1 MYVITHKP
9 SQSDKDVTMPFALP
23 HLVAGFIAVMVGYTS
38 SVILIIQAATAAG
51 ADATQLASW
60 LWTLGI
66 GMGISCIGLSFY
78 YRIPILTAWS
88 TPGAALLIT
97 SLGNFT
103 LAEAIGAFVI
113 SSLLITLCGIS
124 GWFDRL
130 MRHIPAP
137 LAAAMLAGV
146 LLRFGLDLFR
156 VAPQDPL
163 LLGILLLAFLL
174 GRHLWP
180 RYTMVLVLAMG
191 ITLCAL
197 RGDLQLDTLH
207 WQLASPVWT
216 WPSFS
221 FDALFGIALPLFI
234 VTMTSQNMPGIT
246 ILRAHGYQPATSSLI
261 TWTGLTGLLLAPFGG
276 YAFNLAAI
284 TAAICMGKDVDSDAH
299 RRWPAAVWAGGF
311 YLLTGCFGAS
321 VATLFTAFPATLVTC
336 VAGLALLGTIGS
348 SLHTALQQDEA
359 REAALLTFI
368 ITASGISL
376 LGVGAACWGL
386 LVGVILHQVNQRRN

>member
-1 MYVITHKP
+1 
-9 SQSDKDVTMPFALP
+9 MPFALP

-51 ADATQLASW
+51 ADTAQVASW

-66 GMGISCIGLSFY
+66 GMGVSCIGLSLY

-97 SLGNFT
+97 TLGNFT

-113 SSLLITLCGIS
+113 SSLLITLCGIN

-130 MRHIPAP
+130 MKHIPAP

-146 LLRFGLDLFR
+146 LLRFGLDLFK

-163 LLGILLLAFLL
+163 LLSTLLLTFLL

-180 RYTMVLVLAMG
+180 RYTMVLVLGVGML
-191 ITLCAL
+191 TCSV
-197 RGDLQLDTLH
+197 RGGLQLGALH

-216 WPSFS
+216 WPVFS
-221 FDALFGIALPLFI
+221 LDALFGIALPLFI
-234 VTMTSQNMPGIT
+234 VTMTSQNIAGIA
-246 ILRAHGYQPATSSLI
+246 ILRAHGYQPSTSSLI
-261 TWTGLTGLLLAPFGG
+261 SWTGLTGLLLAPFGG

-284 TAAICMGKDVDSDAH
+284 TAAICMGKEVDSDTK
-299 RRWPAAVWAGGF
+299 RRWPAAVWAGCF
-311 YLLTGCFGAS
+311 YLVTGCFGAT
-321 VATLFTAFPATLVTC
+321 VAALFSAFPAALVTC

-348 SLHTALQQDEA
+348 SLQSALQEDEA

-376 LGVGAACWGL
+376 LGIAAACWGL
-386 LVGVILHQVNQRRN
+386 LIGLAIYQFQSYRQRNQLNLKP

>member
-1 MYVITHKP
+1 
-9 SQSDKDVTMPFALP
+9 MPFAIP

-51 ADATQLASW
+51 ADTAQVASW

-66 GMGISCIGLSFY
+66 GMGVSCIGLSLY

-97 SLGNFT
+97 TLGNFT

-130 MRHIPAP
+130 MKHIPAP
-137 LAAAMLAGV
+137 LAASMLAGV
-146 LLRFGLDLFR
+146 LLKFGLDLFK

-163 LLGILLLAFLL
+163 LLGTLLLTFLL

-180 RYTMVLVLAMG
+180 RYTMVLVLGVGML
-191 ITLCAL
+191 ICSV
-197 RGDLQLDTLH
+197 RGDLQMGTLH

-216 WPSFS
+216 WPAFS
-221 FDALFGIALPLFI
+221 LDALFGIALPLFI
-234 VTMTSQNMPGIT
+234 VTMTSQNMPGIA

-261 TWTGLTGLLLAPFGG
+261 SWTGLTGLLLAPFGG

-284 TAAICMGKDVDSDAH
+284 TAAICMGKEVDPDTK
-299 RRWPAAVWAGGF
+299 RRWPAAVWAGCF
-311 YLLTGCFGAS
+311 YLVTGCFGAT
-321 VATLFTAFPATLVTC
+321 VAALFSAFPAALVTC

-348 SLHTALQQDEA
+348 SLHSALQQDEA

-376 LGVGAACWGL
+376 LGIAAACWGL
-386 LVGVILHQVNQRRN
+386 LIGLVIYQFQLYRQRNQLNLKP

>member
-1 MYVITHKP
+1 
-9 SQSDKDVTMPFALP
+9 MPFALP

-51 ADATQLASW
+51 ADTAQVASW

-66 GMGISCIGLSFY
+66 GMGVSCIGLSLY

-97 SLGNFT
+97 TLGSFT

-130 MRHIPAP
+130 MKHIPAP

-146 LLRFGLDLFR
+146 LLRFGLDLFK

-163 LLGILLLAFLL
+163 LLGTLLLTFLL

-180 RYTMVLVLAMG
+180 RYTMVLVLGVGML
-191 ITLCAL
+191 ICSV
-197 RGDLQLDTLH
+197 RGDLQLGTLH

-216 WPSFS
+216 WPAFS
-221 FDALFGIALPLFI
+221 LDALFGIALPLFI
-234 VTMTSQNMPGIT
+234 VTMTSQNMPGIA
-246 ILRAHGYQPATSSLI
+246 ILRAHGYQPSTSSLI
-261 TWTGLTGLLLAPFGG
+261 SWTGLTGLLLAPFGG

-284 TAAICMGKDVDSDAH
+284 TAAICMGKEVDPDTK
-299 RRWPAAVWAGGF
+299 RRWPAAVWAGCF
-311 YLLTGCFGAS
+311 YLVTGCFGAT
-321 VATLFTAFPATLVTC
+321 VTALFSAFPAALVTC

-348 SLHTALQQDEA
+348 SLHSALQQDQA

-376 LGVGAACWGL
+376 LGIAAACWGL
-386 LVGVILHQVNQRRN
+386 LIGLAIYQFQSYQQRNQLNLKP

>member
-1 MYVITHKP
+1 
-9 SQSDKDVTMPFALP
+9 MPFAIP

-51 ADATQLASW
+51 ADTAQVASW

-66 GMGISCIGLSFY
+66 GMGVSCIGLSLY

-97 SLGNFT
+97 TLGNFT

-130 MRHIPAP
+130 MKHIPAP

-146 LLRFGLDLFR
+146 LLRFGLDLFK

-180 RYTMVLVLAMG
+180 RYTMVLVLGVGML
-191 ITLCAL
+191 ICSV
-197 RGDLQLDTLH
+197 RGDLQMGTLH

-216 WPSFS
+216 WPAFS
-221 FDALFGIALPLFI
+221 LDALFGIALPLFI
-234 VTMTSQNMPGIT
+234 VTMTSQNMPGIA
-246 ILRAHGYQPATSSLI
+246 ILRAHGYQPSTSSLI
-261 TWTGLTGLLLAPFGG
+261 SWTGLTGLLLAPFGG

-284 TAAICMGKDVDSDAH
+284 TAAICMGKEVDPDTK
-299 RRWPAAVWAGGF
+299 RRWPAAVWAGCF
-311 YLLTGCFGAS
+311 YLLTGCFGAT
-321 VATLFTAFPATLVTC
+321 VAALFSAFPAALVTC

-348 SLHTALQQDEA
+348 SLHSALHQDEA

-376 LGVGAACWGL
+376 LGIAAACWGL
-386 LVGVILHQVNQRRN
+386 LIGLAIYQFQPHRQRNQLNLKP

>member
-1 MYVITHKP
+1 
-9 SQSDKDVTMPFALP
+9 MPFALP

-51 ADATQLASW
+51 ADAAQLTSW

-66 GMGISCIGLSFY
+66 GMGISCISLSLY
-78 YRIPILTAWS
+78 YRIPVLTAWS

-103 LAEAIGAFVI
+103 LAEAIGAFII
-113 SSLLITLCGIS
+113 SSMLITLCGIS

-130 MRHIPAP
+130 MRHIPAQ

-146 LLRFGLDLFR
+146 LLKFGLDLFK
-156 VAPQDPL
+156 VAPAAPL
-163 LLGILLLAFLL
+163 LLGSLLLAFLL

-180 RYTMVLVLAMG
+180 RYTMVLVLAVG
-191 ITLCAL
+191 ILICLL
-197 RGDLQLDTLH
+197 RGELQLDTIH
-207 WQLASPVWT
+207 WQLAGPIMT
-216 WPSFS
+216 WPEFS
-221 FDALFGIALPLFI
+221 LGALFGIALPLFI

-246 ILRAHGYQPATSSLI
+246 ILRAYGYQPATSSLI

-284 TAAICMGKDVDSDAH
+284 TAAICMGKEVDPDAN
-299 RRWPAAVWAGGF
+299 RRWPAAVWAGCF
-311 YLLTGCFGAS
+311 YLLTGCFGAT
-321 VATLFTAFPATLVTC
+321 VAALFTAFPAILVTC

-348 SLHTALQQDEA
+348 SLHTALQHDDA

-368 ITASGISL
+368 ITASGINL
-376 LGVGAACWGL
+376 LGIAAACWGL
-386 LVGVILHQVNQRRN
+386 LIGMGLYGIQIYRQRNQLDHKP

>member
-1 MYVITHKP
+1 
-9 SQSDKDVTMPFALP
+9 MPFALP

-51 ADATQLASW
+51 ADAAQLASW

-66 GMGISCIGLSFY
+66 GMGISCIGLSLY
-78 YRIPILTAWS
+78 YRIPVLTAWS

-97 SLGNFT
+97 SLGHFT
-103 LAEAIGAFVI
+103 LAEAIGAFII

-130 MRHIPAP
+130 MRHIPAQ
-137 LAAAMLAGV
+137 LAAAMLAGI
-146 LLRFGLDLFR
+146 LLKFGLDLFK
-156 VAPQDPL
+156 VASADPM
-163 LLGILLLAFLL
+163 LLGSLLLAFLL

-180 RYTMVLVLAMG
+180 RYTMVLVLAVG
-191 ITLCAL
+191 ILICLL
-197 RGDLQLDTLH
+197 RGELQLDTIH
-207 WQLASPVWT
+207 WQLAGPIMT
-216 WPSFS
+216 WPEFS
-221 FDALFGIALPLFI
+221 LGALFGIALPLFI

-284 TAAICMGKDVDSDAH
+284 TAAICMGKEVDPDAN

-311 YLLTGCFGAS
+311 YLLTGCFGAT
-321 VATLFTAFPATLVTC
+321 VAALFTAFPATLVTS

-348 SLHTALQQDEA
+348 SLHTALQHDDA

-376 LGVGAACWGL
+376 LGIGAACWGL
-386 LVGVILHQVNQRRN
+386 LVGIILYQVNQRRN

>member
-1 MYVITHKP
+1 
-9 SQSDKDVTMPFALP
+9 MPFAIP
-23 HLVAGFIAVMVGYTS
+23 HLAAGFIAVMVGYTS

-51 ADATQLASW
+51 ADTAQVASW

-66 GMGISCIGLSFY
+66 GMGVSCIGLSLY
-78 YRIPILTAWS
+78 YRMPVLTAWS

-97 SLGNFT
+97 TLGNFT

-113 SSLLITLCGIS
+113 SSLLITLCGVS

-146 LLRFGLDLFR
+146 LLRFGLDLFK

-163 LLGILLLAFLL
+163 LLGTLLLAFLL

-180 RYTMVLVLAMG
+180 RYTMVLVLGVGML
-191 ITLCAL
+191 ICSV
-197 RGDLQLDTLH
+197 RGDLQMGTLH

-216 WPSFS
+216 WPAFS
-221 FDALFGIALPLFI
+221 LDALFGIALPLFI
-234 VTMTSQNMPGIT
+234 VTMTSQNMPGIA

-261 TWTGLTGLLLAPFGG
+261 SWTGLTGLLLAPFGG

-284 TAAICMGKDVDSDAH
+284 TAAICMGKEVDPDTK
-299 RRWPAAVWAGGF
+299 RRWPAAVWAGCF
-311 YLLTGCFGAS
+311 YLVTGCFGAT
-321 VATLFTAFPATLVTC
+321 VAALFSAFPAALVTC
-336 VAGLALLGTIGS
+336 VAGLALLGTIGN
-348 SLHTALQQDEA
+348 SLHSALQEDEA

-376 LGVGAACWGL
+376 LGIAAACWGL
-386 LVGVILHQVNQRRN
+386 LIGLAIYQFQSYRQRNQLNLKP

>member
-1 MYVITHKP
+1 
-9 SQSDKDVTMPFALP
+9 MPFVLP

-51 ADATQLASW
+51 ADAAQLASW

-66 GMGISCIGLSFY
+66 GMGISCIGLSLY
-78 YRIPILTAWS
+78 YRIPVLTAWS

-97 SLGNFT
+97 NLGNFT

-130 MRHIPAP
+130 MRHIPAQ

-146 LLRFGLDLFR
+146 LLKFGLDLFK
-156 VAPQDPL
+156 VAPVDPM
-163 LLGILLLAFLL
+163 LLGSLLLAFLL

-180 RYTMVLVLAMG
+180 RYTMVLVLATG
-191 ITLCAL
+191 ILICLL
-197 RGDLQLDTLH
+197 RGQLQLDTIH
-207 WQLASPVWT
+207 WQLAGPVMT
-216 WPSFS
+216 WPEFS
-221 FDALFGIALPLFI
+221 LGALFGIALPLFI

-284 TAAICMGKDVDSDAH
+284 TAAICMGKEVDPDAN

-311 YLLTGCFGAS
+311 YLLTGCFGAT
-321 VATLFTAFPATLVTC
+321 VAALFTAFPATLVTC

-348 SLHTALQQDEA
+348 SLHTALQHDDA

-376 LGVGAACWGL
+376 LGIGAACWGL
-386 LVGVILHQVNQRRN
+386 LVGIILYQVNQRRN

>member
-1 MYVITHKP
+1 
-9 SQSDKDVTMPFALP
+9 MPFAIP

-51 ADATQLASW
+51 ADTAQVASW

-66 GMGISCIGLSFY
+66 GMGVSCIGLSLY

-97 SLGNFT
+97 TLDNFT

-130 MRHIPAP
+130 MKHIPAP

-146 LLRFGLDLFR
+146 LLRFGLDLFK

-163 LLGILLLAFLL
+163 LLGTLLMTFLL
-174 GRHLWP
+174 GHHLWP
-180 RYTMVLVLAMG
+180 RYTMVLVLGVGML
-191 ITLCAL
+191 TCSV
-197 RGDLQLDTLH
+197 RGDLQLGTLH

-216 WPSFS
+216 WPAFS
-221 FDALFGIALPLFI
+221 LDALFGIALPLFI
-234 VTMTSQNMPGIT
+234 VTMTSQNMPGIA
-246 ILRAHGYQPATSSLI
+246 ILRAHGYQPSTSSLI
-261 TWTGLTGLLLAPFGG
+261 SWTGLTGLLLAPFGG

-284 TAAICMGKDVDSDAH
+284 TAAICMGKEVDSDTK
-299 RRWPAAVWAGGF
+299 RRWPAAVWAGCF
-311 YLLTGCFGAS
+311 YLVTGCFGAT
-321 VATLFTAFPATLVTC
+321 VAALFSAFPATLVTC

-348 SLHTALQQDEA
+348 SLHSALQEDEA

-376 LGVGAACWGL
+376 LGIAAACWGL
-386 LVGVILHQVNQRRN
+386 LIGLAIYQFQSYRQRNQLNLKP

>member
-1 MYVITHKP
+1 
-9 SQSDKDVTMPFALP
+9 MPFALP

-51 ADATQLASW
+51 ADTAQVASW

-66 GMGISCIGLSFY
+66 GMGVSCIGLSLC

-97 SLGNFT
+97 TLGNFT

-130 MRHIPAP
+130 MKHIPAP

-146 LLRFGLDLFR
+146 LLRFGLELFK

-163 LLGILLLAFLL
+163 LLGTLLLAFLL

-180 RYTMVLVLAMG
+180 RYTMVLVLGVGMLICG
-191 ITLCAL
+191 V
-197 RGDLQLDTLH
+197 RGDLQMGTLH
-207 WQLASPVWT
+207 WQLASPLWT
-216 WPSFS
+216 WPAFS
-221 FDALFGIALPLFI
+221 LDALFGIALPLFI
-234 VTMTSQNMPGIT
+234 VTMTSQNMPGIA
-246 ILRAHGYQPATSSLI
+246 ILRAHGYQPSTSSLI
-261 TWTGLTGLLLAPFGG
+261 SWTGLTGLLLAPFGG

-284 TAAICMGKDVDSDAH
+284 TAAICMGKEVDPDTK
-299 RRWPAAVWAGGF
+299 RRWPAAVWAGCF
-311 YLLTGCFGAS
+311 YLVTGCFGAT
-321 VATLFTAFPATLVTC
+321 VAALFSAFPATLVTC
-336 VAGLALLGTIGS
+336 VAGLALLGTIGN
-348 SLHTALQQDEA
+348 SLHSALQEDET
-359 REAALLTFI
+359 REAAQLTFI

-376 LGVGAACWGL
+376 LGIAPACWGL
-386 LVGVILHQVNQRRN
+386 LIGLAIYQFQPYRQRNQLNLKP

>member
-1 MYVITHKP
+1 
-9 SQSDKDVTMPFALP
+9 MPFALP

-51 ADATQLASW
+51 TDTAQVASW

-66 GMGISCIGLSFY
+66 GMGVSCIGLSLY

-97 SLGNFT
+97 TLGNFT

-130 MRHIPAP
+130 MKHIPAP

-146 LLRFGLDLFR
+146 LLKFGLDLFK

-163 LLGILLLAFLL
+163 LLGTLLLAFLL

-180 RYTMVLVLAMG
+180 RYTMVLVLGVGML
-191 ITLCAL
+191 ICSV
-197 RGDLQLDTLH
+197 RGDLQMGTLH

-216 WPSFS
+216 WPAFS
-221 FDALFGIALPLFI
+221 LDALFGIALPLFI
-234 VTMTSQNMPGIT
+234 VTMTSQNMPGIA

-261 TWTGLTGLLLAPFGG
+261 SWTGLTGLLLAPFGG

-284 TAAICMGKDVDSDAH
+284 TAAICMGKEVDPDTK
-299 RRWPAAVWAGGF
+299 RRWPAAIWAGCF
-311 YLLTGCFGAS
+311 YLVTGCFGAT
-321 VATLFTAFPATLVTC
+321 VAALFSAFPAALVTC
-336 VAGLALLGTIGS
+336 IAGLALLGTIGS
-348 SLHTALQQDEA
+348 SLHSALQQDEA

-376 LGVGAACWGL
+376 LGIAAACWGL
-386 LVGVILHQVNQRRN
+386 LIGLVIYQFQLYRQRNQLNLKP

>member
-1 MYVITHKP
+1 
-9 SQSDKDVTMPFALP
+9 MPFALP

-51 ADATQLASW
+51 ADTAQVASW

-66 GMGISCIGLSFY
+66 GMGVSCIGLSLY

-97 SLGNFT
+97 TLGNFT

-130 MRHIPAP
+130 MKHIPAP

-146 LLRFGLDLFR
+146 LLRFGLDLFK
-156 VAPQDPL
+156 VAPQDSL
-163 LLGILLLAFLL
+163 LLGTLLLAFLL

-180 RYTMVLVLAMG
+180 RYTMVLVLGVGML
-191 ITLCAL
+191 ICSV
-197 RGDLQLDTLH
+197 RGDLQMGTLH

-216 WPSFS
+216 WPAFS
-221 FDALFGIALPLFI
+221 LDALFGIALPLFI
-234 VTMTSQNMPGIT
+234 VTMTSQNMPGIA

-261 TWTGLTGLLLAPFGG
+261 SWTGLTGLLLAPFGG

-284 TAAICMGKDVDSDAH
+284 TAAICMGKEVDPDTK
-299 RRWPAAVWAGGF
+299 RRWPAAVWAGCF
-311 YLLTGCFGAS
+311 YLLTGCFGAT
-321 VATLFTAFPATLVTC
+321 VAALFSAFPATLVTC
-336 VAGLALLGTIGS
+336 VAGLALLGTIGN
-348 SLHTALQQDEA
+348 SLHSALQEDET

-376 LGVGAACWGL
+376 LGIAPACWGL
-386 LVGVILHQVNQRRN
+386 LIGLAIYQFQSYRQRNQLNLKP

>member
-1 MYVITHKP
+1 
-9 SQSDKDVTMPFALP
+9 MPFALP

-51 ADATQLASW
+51 ADTAQVASW

-66 GMGISCIGLSFY
+66 GMGVSCIGLSLY

-97 SLGNFT
+97 TLGNFT

-113 SSLLITLCGIS
+113 SSLLITLCGIN

-130 MRHIPAP
+130 MKHIPAP

-146 LLRFGLDLFR
+146 LLRFGLDLFK

-163 LLGILLLAFLL
+163 LLSTLLLTFLL

-180 RYTMVLVLAMG
+180 RYTMVLVLGVGML
-191 ITLCAL
+191 TCSV
-197 RGDLQLDTLH
+197 RGGLQLGALH

-216 WPSFS
+216 WPVFS
-221 FDALFGIALPLFI
+221 LDALFGIALPLFI
-234 VTMTSQNMPGIT
+234 VTMTSQNMAGIA
-246 ILRAHGYQPATSSLI
+246 ILRAHGYQPSTSSLI
-261 TWTGLTGLLLAPFGG
+261 SWTGLTGLLLAPFGG

-284 TAAICMGKDVDSDAH
+284 TAAICMGKEVDPDTK
-299 RRWPAAVWAGGF
+299 RRWPAAVWAGCF
-311 YLLTGCFGAS
+311 YLVTGCFGAT
-321 VATLFTAFPATLVTC
+321 VAALFSAFPAALVTC

-348 SLHTALQQDEA
+348 SLHSALQEDEA
-359 REAALLTFI
+359 RETALLTFI

-376 LGVGAACWGL
+376 LGIAATCWGL
-386 LVGVILHQVNQRRN
+386 LIGLAIYQFQSYRQRNQLNLKP

>member
-1 MYVITHKP
+1 
-9 SQSDKDVTMPFALP
+9 MPFALP
-23 HLVAGFIAVMVGYTS
+23 HLVAGFIAVLVGYTS

-51 ADATQLASW
+51 ADTAQVASW

-66 GMGISCIGLSFY
+66 GMGVSCIGLSLY
-78 YRIPILTAWS
+78 YRMPVLTAWS

-97 SLGNFT
+97 TLGNFT
-103 LAEAIGAFVI
+103 LAEAIGAFVL
-113 SSLLITLCGIS
+113 SSLLLTLCGIS

-146 LLRFGLDLFR
+146 LLRFGLDLFK

-163 LLGILLLAFLL
+163 LLGTLLLTFLL

-180 RYTMVLVLAMG
+180 RYTMVLVLGVGML
-191 ITLCAL
+191 ICSV
-197 RGDLQLDTLH
+197 RGDLQMGPLH

-216 WPSFS
+216 WPAFS
-221 FDALFGIALPLFI
+221 LDALFGIALPLFI
-234 VTMTSQNMPGIT
+234 VTMTSQNIPGIA

-261 TWTGLTGLLLAPFGG
+261 SWTGLTGLLLAPFGG

-284 TAAICMGKDVDSDAH
+284 TAAICMGKEVDPDTK
-299 RRWPAAVWAGGF
+299 RRWPAAVWAGCF
-311 YLLTGCFGAS
+311 YLVTGCFGAT
-321 VATLFTAFPATLVTC
+321 VAALFSAFPAALVTC

-348 SLHTALQQDEA
+348 SLHSALQQDET

-368 ITASGISL
+368 ITASGLSL
-376 LGVGAACWGL
+376 LGIAAACWGL
-386 LVGVILHQVNQRRN
+386 LIGLAIYQLQLYRQGNQLNLKA

>member
-1 MYVITHKP
+1 
-9 SQSDKDVTMPFALP
+9 MPFALP

-51 ADATQLASW
+51 ADTAQVASW

-66 GMGISCIGLSFY
+66 GMGVSCIGLSLY

-97 SLGNFT
+97 TLGNFT

-130 MRHIPAP
+130 MKHIPAP

-146 LLRFGLDLFR
+146 LLRFGLELFK
-156 VAPQDPL
+156 VAQQDPL
-163 LLGILLLAFLL
+163 LLGTLLLAFLL

-180 RYTMVLVLAMG
+180 RYTMVLVLGVGML
-191 ITLCAL
+191 ICSV
-197 RGDLQLDTLH
+197 RGDLQMGTLH

-216 WPSFS
+216 WPAFS
-221 FDALFGIALPLFI
+221 LDALFGIALPLFI
-234 VTMTSQNMPGIT
+234 VTMTSQNMPGIA

-261 TWTGLTGLLLAPFGG
+261 SWTGLTGLLLAPFGG

-284 TAAICMGKDVDSDAH
+284 TAAICMGKEVDPDTK
-299 RRWPAAVWAGGF
+299 RRWPAAVWAGCF
-311 YLLTGCFGAS
+311 YLLTGCFGAT
-321 VATLFTAFPATLVTC
+321 VAALFSAFPAALVTC
-336 VAGLALLGTIGS
+336 VAGLALLSTIGS
-348 SLHTALQQDEA
+348 SLHSALQQDEA

-376 LGVGAACWGL
+376 LGIAAACWGL
-386 LVGVILHQVNQRRN
+386 LIGLAIYQFQSYRQRNQLNLKP

>member
-1 MYVITHKP
+1 
-9 SQSDKDVTMPFALP
+9 MPFAIP

-51 ADATQLASW
+51 ADTAQVASW

-66 GMGISCIGLSFY
+66 GMGVSCIGLSLY

-97 SLGNFT
+97 TLGNFT

-113 SSLLITLCGIS
+113 SSLLIALCGIS

-130 MRHIPAP
+130 MKHIPAP

-146 LLRFGLDLFR
+146 LLKFGLDLFK

-163 LLGILLLAFLL
+163 LLGTLLLAFLL

-180 RYTMVLVLAMG
+180 RYTMVLVLGVGML
-191 ITLCAL
+191 ICSV
-197 RGDLQLDTLH
+197 RGDLQMGTLH

-216 WPSFS
+216 WPAFS
-221 FDALFGIALPLFI
+221 LDALFGIALPLFI
-234 VTMTSQNMPGIT
+234 VTMTSQNMPGIA

-261 TWTGLTGLLLAPFGG
+261 SWTGLTGLLLAPFGG

-284 TAAICMGKDVDSDAH
+284 TAAICMGKEVDPDTK
-299 RRWPAAVWAGGF
+299 RRWPATVWAGCF
-311 YLLTGCFGAS
+311 YLVTGSFGAT
-321 VATLFTAFPATLVTC
+321 VAALFSAFPAALVTC
-336 VAGLALLGTIGS
+336 IAGLALLGTIGS
-348 SLHTALQQDEA
+348 SLHSALQQDEA

-376 LGVGAACWGL
+376 LGIAAACWGL
-386 LVGVILHQVNQRRN
+386 LIGLAIYQFQPYRQRNQLNLKS

>member
-1 MYVITHKP
+1 
-9 SQSDKDVTMPFALP
+9 MPFAIP
-23 HLVAGFIAVMVGYTS
+23 HLVAGLIAVMVGYTS

-51 ADATQLASW
+51 ADTAQVASW

-66 GMGISCIGLSFY
+66 GMGVSCIALSLY

-97 SLGNFT
+97 TLGNFT

-113 SSLLITLCGIS
+113 SSLLIALCGIS

-130 MRHIPAP
+130 MKHIPAP

-146 LLRFGLDLFR
+146 LLKFGLDLFK

-163 LLGILLLAFLL
+163 LLGTLLLAFLL

-180 RYTMVLVLAMG
+180 RYTMVLVLGVGML
-191 ITLCAL
+191 ICSV
-197 RGDLQLDTLH
+197 RGDLQMGTLH

-216 WPSFS
+216 WPAFS
-221 FDALFGIALPLFI
+221 LDALFGIALPLFI
-234 VTMTSQNMPGIT
+234 VTMTSQNMPGIA

-261 TWTGLTGLLLAPFGG
+261 SWTGLTGLLLAPFGG

-284 TAAICMGKDVDSDAH
+284 TAAICMGKEVDPDTK
-299 RRWPAAVWAGGF
+299 RRWPAAVWAGCF
-311 YLLTGCFGAS
+311 YLVTGCFGAT
-321 VATLFTAFPATLVTC
+321 VAALFSAFPAALVTC
-336 VAGLALLGTIGS
+336 IAGLALLGTIGS
-348 SLHTALQQDEA
+348 SLHSALQENEA

-368 ITASGISL
+368 ITASGLSL
-376 LGVGAACWGL
+376 LGIAAACWGL
-386 LVGVILHQVNQRRN
+386 LIGLAIYQFQSYRQRNQLNLKP

>member
-1 MYVITHKP
+1 
-9 SQSDKDVTMPFALP
+9 MPFAIP

-51 ADATQLASW
+51 ADTAQVASW

-66 GMGISCIGLSFY
+66 GMGVSCIGLSLY

-97 SLGNFT
+97 TLGNFT

-113 SSLLITLCGIS
+113 SSLLIALCGIS

-130 MRHIPAP
+130 MKHIPAP

-146 LLRFGLDLFR
+146 LLKFGLDLFK

-163 LLGILLLAFLL
+163 LLGTLLLAFLL

-180 RYTMVLVLAMG
+180 RYTMVLVLGVGML
-191 ITLCAL
+191 ICSV
-197 RGDLQLDTLH
+197 RGDLQMGTLH

-216 WPSFS
+216 WPAFS
-221 FDALFGIALPLFI
+221 LDALFGIALPLFI
-234 VTMTSQNMPGIT
+234 VTMTSQNMPGIA

-261 TWTGLTGLLLAPFGG
+261 SWTGLTGLLLAPFGG

-284 TAAICMGKDVDSDAH
+284 TAAICMGKEVDPDTK
-299 RRWPAAVWAGGF
+299 RRWPATVWAGCF
-311 YLLTGCFGAS
+311 YLVTGSFGAT
-321 VATLFTAFPATLVTC
+321 VAALFSAFPAALVTC
-336 VAGLALLGTIGS
+336 IAGLALLATIGS
-348 SLHTALQQDEA
+348 SLHSALQEDEA

-376 LGVGAACWGL
+376 LGIAAACWGL
-386 LVGVILHQVNQRRN
+386 LIGLAIYQFQSYRQRNQLNLKP

>member
-1 MYVITHKP
+1 
-9 SQSDKDVTMPFALP
+9 MPFALP

-51 ADATQLASW
+51 ADAAQLASW

-78 YRIPILTAWS
+78 YRIPVLTAWS

-130 MRHIPAP
+130 MRHIPVP

-146 LLRFGLDLFR
+146 LLRFGLDLFKI
-156 VAPQDPL
+156 APQDPL
-163 LLGILLLAFLL
+163 LLGTLLLAFLL

-191 ITLCAL
+191 ITLCVL

>member
-1 MYVITHKP
+1 
-9 SQSDKDVTMPFALP
+9 MPFALP

-51 ADATQLASW
+51 ADTAQVASW

-66 GMGISCIGLSFY
+66 GMGVSCIGLSLY

-97 SLGNFT
+97 TLGNFT

-113 SSLLITLCGIS
+113 SSLLITLCGIN

-130 MRHIPAP
+130 MKHIPAP

-146 LLRFGLDLFR
+146 LLRFGLDLFK

-163 LLGILLLAFLL
+163 LLSTLLLTFLL

-180 RYTMVLVLAMG
+180 RYTMVLVLGVGML
-191 ITLCAL
+191 ICSV
-197 RGDLQLDTLH
+197 RGDLQMGTLH

-216 WPSFS
+216 WPAFS
-221 FDALFGIALPLFI
+221 LDALFGIALPLFI
-234 VTMTSQNMPGIT
+234 VTMTSQNMPGIA
-246 ILRAHGYQPATSSLI
+246 ILRAHGYQPSTSSLI
-261 TWTGLTGLLLAPFGG
+261 SWTGLTGLLLAPFGG

-284 TAAICMGKDVDSDAH
+284 TAAICMGKEVDPDTK
-299 RRWPAAVWAGGF
+299 RRWPAAVWAGCF
-311 YLLTGCFGAS
+311 YLVTGCFGAT
-321 VATLFTAFPATLVTC
+321 VAALFSAFPATLVTC
-336 VAGLALLGTIGS
+336 VAGLALLGTIGN
-348 SLHTALQQDEA
+348 SLHSALQEDET

-376 LGVGAACWGL
+376 LGIAPACWGL
-386 LVGVILHQVNQRRN
+386 LIGLAIYQFQSYRQRNQLNLKP

>member
-1 MYVITHKP
+1 MSFVI
-9 SQSDKDVTMPFALP
+9 P

-51 ADATQLASW
+51 ADTAQVASW

-66 GMGISCIGLSFY
+66 GMGVSCIGLSLY

-97 SLGNFT
+97 TLGNFT

-130 MRHIPAP
+130 MKHIPAP

-146 LLRFGLDLFR
+146 LLRFGLELFK
-156 VAPQDPL
+156 VAQQDPL
-163 LLGILLLAFLL
+163 LLGTLLLAFLL

-180 RYTMVLVLAMG
+180 RYTMVLVLGVGML
-191 ITLCAL
+191 ICSV
-197 RGDLQLDTLH
+197 RGDLQMGTLH
-207 WQLASPVWT
+207 WQLASPLWT
-216 WPSFS
+216 WPAFS
-221 FDALFGIALPLFI
+221 LDALFGIALPLFI
-234 VTMTSQNMPGIT
+234 VTMTSQNMPGIA
-246 ILRAHGYQPATSSLI
+246 ILRAHGYQPSTSSLI
-261 TWTGLTGLLLAPFGG
+261 SWTGLTGLLLAPFGG

-284 TAAICMGKDVDSDAH
+284 TAAICMGKEVDPDTK
-299 RRWPAAVWAGGF
+299 RRWPAAVWAGCF
-311 YLLTGCFGAS
+311 YLVTGCFGAT
-321 VATLFTAFPATLVTC
+321 VAALFSAFPATLVTC
-336 VAGLALLGTIGS
+336 VAGLALLGTIGN
-348 SLHTALQQDEA
+348 SLHSALQEDET

-376 LGVGAACWGL
+376 LGIAPACWGL
-386 LVGVILHQVNQRRN
+386 LIGLAIYQFQSYRQRNQLNLKP

>member
-1 MYVITHKP
+1 
-9 SQSDKDVTMPFALP
+9 MPFAIP

-51 ADATQLASW
+51 ADTAQVASW

-66 GMGISCIGLSFY
+66 GMGVSCIGLSLY

-97 SLGNFT
+97 TLGNFT

-130 MRHIPAP
+130 MKHIPAP

-146 LLRFGLDLFR
+146 LLKFGLDLFK

-163 LLGILLLAFLL
+163 LLGTLLLAFLL

-180 RYTMVLVLAMG
+180 RYTMVLVLGVGML
-191 ITLCAL
+191 ICSV
-197 RGDLQLDTLH
+197 RGDLQMGTLH

-216 WPSFS
+216 WPAFS
-221 FDALFGIALPLFI
+221 LDALFGIALPLFI
-234 VTMTSQNMPGIT
+234 VTMTSQNMPGIA
-246 ILRAHGYQPATSSLI
+246 ILRAHDYQPATSSLI
-261 TWTGLTGLLLAPFGG
+261 SWTGLTGLLLAPFGG

-284 TAAICMGKDVDSDAH
+284 TAAICMGKEVDPDTK
-299 RRWPAAVWAGGF
+299 RRWPAAVWAGCF
-311 YLLTGCFGAS
+311 YLLTGCFGAT
-321 VATLFTAFPATLVTC
+321 VAALFSAFPATLVTC
-336 VAGLALLGTIGS
+336 VAGLALLGTIGN
-348 SLHTALQQDEA
+348 SLHSALQEDET

-376 LGVGAACWGL
+376 LGIAPACWGL
-386 LVGVILHQVNQRRN
+386 LIGLAIYQFQSYRQRNQLNLKP

>member
-1 MYVITHKP
+1 
-9 SQSDKDVTMPFALP
+9 MPFALP

-51 ADATQLASW
+51 ADTAQIASW

-66 GMGISCIGLSFY
+66 GMGVSCIGLSLY

-97 SLGNFT
+97 TLGNFT

-130 MRHIPAP
+130 MKHIPAP

-146 LLRFGLDLFR
+146 LLRFGLDLFK

-163 LLGILLLAFLL
+163 LLGTLLLAFLL

-180 RYTMVLVLAMG
+180 RYTMVLVLGVGM
-191 ITLCAL
+191 LVCSV
-197 RGDLQLDTLH
+197 RGDLQMGTLH

-216 WPSFS
+216 WPAFS
-221 FDALFGIALPLFI
+221 LDALFGIALPLFI
-234 VTMTSQNMPGIT
+234 VTMTSQNMPGIA

-261 TWTGLTGLLLAPFGG
+261 SWTGLTGLLLAPFGG

-284 TAAICMGKDVDSDAH
+284 TAAICMGKEVDPDTK
-299 RRWPAAVWAGGF
+299 RRWPAAVWAGCF
-311 YLLTGCFGAS
+311 YLVTGCFGAT
-321 VATLFTAFPATLVTC
+321 VAALFSAFPAALVTC
-336 VAGLALLGTIGS
+336 IAGLALLGTIGS
-348 SLHTALQQDEA
+348 SLHSALQEDEA

-376 LGVGAACWGL
+376 LGIAAACWGL
-386 LVGVILHQVNQRRN
+386 LIGLAIYQFQSYRQRNQLNLKP

>member
-1 MYVITHKP
+1 
-9 SQSDKDVTMPFALP
+9 MPFAIP

-51 ADATQLASW
+51 ADTAQVASW

-66 GMGISCIGLSFY
+66 GMGVSCIGLSLY

-97 SLGNFT
+97 TLGNFT

-130 MRHIPAP
+130 MKHIPAP

-146 LLRFGLDLFR
+146 LLRFGLELFK

-163 LLGILLLAFLL
+163 LLGTLLLAFLL

-180 RYTMVLVLAMG
+180 RYTMVLVLGVGML
-191 ITLCAL
+191 ICSV
-197 RGDLQLDTLH
+197 RGDLQLTTLH

-216 WPSFS
+216 WPAFS
-221 FDALFGIALPLFI
+221 LDALFGIALPLFI
-234 VTMTSQNMPGIT
+234 VTMTSQNMPGIA
-246 ILRAHGYQPATSSLI
+246 ILRAHGYQPSTSSLI
-261 TWTGLTGLLLAPFGG
+261 SWTGLTGLLLAPFGG

-284 TAAICMGKDVDSDAH
+284 TAAICMGKEVDPDTK
-299 RRWPAAVWAGGF
+299 RRWPAAVWAGCF
-311 YLLTGCFGAS
+311 YLVTGCFGAT
-321 VATLFTAFPATLVTC
+321 VAALFSAFPAALVTC

-348 SLHTALQQDEA
+348 SLHSALHQDEA

-376 LGVGAACWGL
+376 LGIAAACWGL
-386 LVGVILHQVNQRRN
+386 LIGLAIYQFQSYRQRNQLNLKP

>member
-1 MYVITHKP
+1 
-9 SQSDKDVTMPFALP
+9 MPFALP

-78 YRIPILTAWS
+78 YRIPVLTAWS

-163 LLGILLLAFLL
+163 LLGTLLLAFLL

-234 VTMTSQNMPGIT
+234 VTKTSQNMPGVT

-321 VATLFTAFPATLVTC
+321 VAALFTAFPATLISC

-359 REAALLTFI
+359 REATLLTFS

>member
-1 MYVITHKP
+1 
-9 SQSDKDVTMPFALP
+9 MPFALP

-51 ADATQLASW
+51 ADTAQVASW

-66 GMGISCIGLSFY
+66 GMGVSCIGLSLY

-97 SLGNFT
+97 TLGNFT

-130 MRHIPAP
+130 MKHIPAP

-146 LLRFGLDLFR
+146 LLRFGLELFK

-163 LLGILLLAFLL
+163 LLGTLLLAFLL

-180 RYTMVLVLAMG
+180 RYTMVLVLGVGMLICG
-191 ITLCAL
+191 V
-197 RGDLQLDTLH
+197 RGDLQMGTLH
-207 WQLASPVWT
+207 WQLASPLWT
-216 WPSFS
+216 WPAFS
-221 FDALFGIALPLFI
+221 LDALFGIALPLFI
-234 VTMTSQNMPGIT
+234 VTMTSQNMPGIA
-246 ILRAHGYQPATSSLI
+246 ILRAHGYQPSTSSLI
-261 TWTGLTGLLLAPFGG
+261 SWTGLTGLLLAPFGG

-284 TAAICMGKDVDSDAH
+284 TAAICMGKEVDPDTK
-299 RRWPAAVWAGGF
+299 RRWPAAVWAGCF
-311 YLLTGCFGAS
+311 YLVTGCFGAT
-321 VATLFTAFPATLVTC
+321 VAALFSAFPATLVTC
-336 VAGLALLGTIGS
+336 VAGLALLGTIGN
-348 SLHTALQQDEA
+348 SLHSALQEDET
-359 REAALLTFI
+359 REAAQLTFI

-376 LGVGAACWGL
+376 LGIAPACWGL
-386 LVGVILHQVNQRRN
+386 LIGLAIYQFQSYRQRNQLNLKP

>member
-1 MYVITHKP
+1 
-9 SQSDKDVTMPFALP
+9 MPFAIP

-51 ADATQLASW
+51 ADTAQVASW

-66 GMGISCIGLSFY
+66 GMGVSCIGLSLY

-97 SLGNFT
+97 TLGNFT

-130 MRHIPAP
+130 MKHIPAP

-146 LLRFGLDLFR
+146 LLKFGLDLFK

-163 LLGILLLAFLL
+163 LLGTLLLAFLL

-180 RYTMVLVLAMG
+180 RYTMVLVLGVGML
-191 ITLCAL
+191 ICSV
-197 RGDLQLDTLH
+197 RGDLQMGTLH

-216 WPSFS
+216 WPAFS
-221 FDALFGIALPLFI
+221 LDALFGIALPLFI
-234 VTMTSQNMPGIT
+234 VTMTSQNMPGIA

-261 TWTGLTGLLLAPFGG
+261 SWTGLTGLLLAPFGG

-284 TAAICMGKDVDSDAH
+284 TAAICMGKEVDPDTK
-299 RRWPAAVWAGGF
+299 RRWPAAVWAGCF
-311 YLLTGCFGAS
+311 YLVTGCFGAT
-321 VATLFTAFPATLVTC
+321 VAALFSAFPAALVTC

-348 SLHTALQQDEA
+348 SLHSALQQDEA

-376 LGVGAACWGL
+376 LGIAAACWGL
-386 LVGVILHQVNQRRN
+386 LIGLAIYQFQSYRQRNQLNLKP

>member
-1 MYVITHKP
+1 
-9 SQSDKDVTMPFALP
+9 MPFAIP

-51 ADATQLASW
+51 ADTAQVASW

-66 GMGISCIGLSFY
+66 GMGVSCIGLSLY

-97 SLGNFT
+97 TLGNFT

-130 MRHIPAP
+130 MKHIPAP

-146 LLRFGLDLFR
+146 LLRFGLELFK
-156 VAPQDPL
+156 VAQQDPL
-163 LLGILLLAFLL
+163 LLGTLLLAFLL

-180 RYTMVLVLAMG
+180 RYTMVLVLGVGML
-191 ITLCAL
+191 ICSV
-197 RGDLQLDTLH
+197 RGDLQMGTLH

-216 WPSFS
+216 WPAFS
-221 FDALFGIALPLFI
+221 LDALFGIALPLFI
-234 VTMTSQNMPGIT
+234 VTMTSQNMPGIA

-261 TWTGLTGLLLAPFGG
+261 SWTGLTGLLLAPFGG

-284 TAAICMGKDVDSDAH
+284 TAAICMGKEVDPDTK
-299 RRWPAAVWAGGF
+299 RRWPAAVWAGCF
-311 YLLTGCFGAS
+311 YLVTGCFGAT
-321 VATLFTAFPATLVTC
+321 VAALFSAFPAALVTC
-336 VAGLALLGTIGS
+336 VAGLALLSTIGS
-348 SLHTALQQDEA
+348 SLHSALQQDEA

-376 LGVGAACWGL
+376 LGIAAACWGL
-386 LVGVILHQVNQRRN
+386 LIGLAIYQFQSYRQRNQLNLKP

>member
-1 MYVITHKP
+1 
-9 SQSDKDVTMPFALP
+9 MPFAIP

-51 ADATQLASW
+51 ADTAQVTSW

-66 GMGISCIGLSFY
+66 GMGVSCIGLSLY

-97 SLGNFT
+97 TLGNFT

-130 MRHIPAP
+130 MKHIPAP

-146 LLRFGLDLFR
+146 LLKFGLDLFK

-163 LLGILLLAFLL
+163 LLGTLLLAFLL

-180 RYTMVLVLAMG
+180 RYTMVLVLGVGML
-191 ITLCAL
+191 ICSV
-197 RGDLQLDTLH
+197 RGDLQMGTLH

-216 WPSFS
+216 WPVFS
-221 FDALFGIALPLFI
+221 LDALFGIALPLFI
-234 VTMTSQNMPGIT
+234 VTMTSQNMPGIA
-246 ILRAHGYQPATSSLI
+246 ILRAHGYQPSTSSLI
-261 TWTGLTGLLLAPFGG
+261 SWTGLTGLLLAPFGG

-284 TAAICMGKDVDSDAH
+284 TAAICMGKEVDSDTKH
-299 RRWPAAVWAGGF
+299 RWPAAVWAGCF
-311 YLLTGCFGAS
+311 YLLTGCFGAT
-321 VATLFTAFPATLVTC
+321 VAALFSAFPAALVTC

-348 SLHTALQQDEA
+348 SLHSALQEDEA

-376 LGVGAACWGL
+376 LGIAAACWGL
-386 LVGVILHQVNQRRN
+386 LIGLAIYQFQSYRQRNQLNLKP

>member
-1 MYVITHKP
+1 
-9 SQSDKDVTMPFALP
+9 MPFALP

-38 SVILIIQAATAAG
+38 SVILIIQASTAAG

-78 YRIPILTAWS
+78 YRIPVLTAWS

-146 LLRFGLDLFR
+146 LLKFGLDLFR

-163 LLGILLLAFLL
+163 LLGTLLLAFLL

-207 WQLASPVWT
+207 WHLASPVWT

-221 FDALFGIALPLFI
+221 FNALFGIALPLFI

-284 TAAICMGKDVDSDAH
+284 TAAICMGKDVDPDAS
-299 RRWPAAVWAGGF
+299 RRWPAAVWAGSF

-321 VATLFTAFPATLVTC
+321 VAALFTAFPATLVTC

-368 ITASGISL
+368 ITASGSSL

>member
-1 MYVITHKP
+1 MYVITHNQ

-38 SVILIIQAATAAG
+38 SVILIIQAATTAG
-51 ADATQLASW
+51 ADAAQLASW

-78 YRIPILTAWS
+78 YRIPVLTAWS

-163 LLGILLLAFLL
+163 LLGTLLLAFLL

-284 TAAICMGKDVDSDAH
+284 TAAICMGKDVDPDAH

-321 VATLFTAFPATLVTC
+321 VATLFTAFPATLITC

>member
-1 MYVITHKP
+1 
-9 SQSDKDVTMPFALP
+9 MPFAIP

-51 ADATQLASW
+51 ADTAQVASW

-66 GMGISCIGLSFY
+66 GMGVSCIGLSLY

-97 SLGNFT
+97 TLGNFT

-130 MRHIPAP
+130 MKHIPAP

-146 LLRFGLDLFR
+146 LLRFGLDLFK

-163 LLGILLLAFLL
+163 LLGTLLLTFLL

-180 RYTMVLVLAMG
+180 RYTMVLVLGVGML
-191 ITLCAL
+191 ICSV
-197 RGDLQLDTLH
+197 RGDLQMGTLH

-216 WPSFS
+216 WPAFS
-221 FDALFGIALPLFI
+221 LDALFGIALPLFI
-234 VTMTSQNMPGIT
+234 VTMTSQNMPGIA

-261 TWTGLTGLLLAPFGG
+261 SWTGLTGLLLAPFGG

-284 TAAICMGKDVDSDAH
+284 TAAICMGKEVDPDTK
-299 RRWPAAVWAGGF
+299 RRWPAAVWAGCF
-311 YLLTGCFGAS
+311 YLVTGCFGAT
-321 VATLFTAFPATLVTC
+321 VAALFSAFPAALVTC

-348 SLHTALQQDEA
+348 SLHSALQEDEA

-376 LGVGAACWGL
+376 LGIAAACWGL
-386 LVGVILHQVNQRRN
+386 LIGLAIYQFQSYRQRNQLNLKP

>member
-1 MYVITHKP
+1 
-9 SQSDKDVTMPFALP
+9 MPFAIP

-51 ADATQLASW
+51 ADTAQVASW

-66 GMGISCIGLSFY
+66 GMGVSCIGLSLY

-97 SLGNFT
+97 TLGNFT

-130 MRHIPAP
+130 MKHIPAP

-146 LLRFGLDLFR
+146 LLRFGLDLFK

-163 LLGILLLAFLL
+163 LLGSLLLPFLL

-180 RYTMVLVLAMG
+180 RYTMVLVLGVGML
-191 ITLCAL
+191 ICSV
-197 RGDLQLDTLH
+197 RGDLQMGTLH

-216 WPSFS
+216 WPAFS
-221 FDALFGIALPLFI
+221 LDALFGIALPLFI
-234 VTMTSQNMPGIT
+234 VTMTSQNMPGIA
-246 ILRAHGYQPATSSLI
+246 ILRAHGYQPSTSSLI
-261 TWTGLTGLLLAPFGG
+261 SWTGLTGLLLAPFGG

-284 TAAICMGKDVDSDAH
+284 TAAICMGKEVDPDTK
-299 RRWPAAVWAGGF
+299 RRWPAAVWAGCF
-311 YLLTGCFGAS
+311 YLVTGCFGAT
-321 VATLFTAFPATLVTC
+321 VAALFSAFPAALVTC
-336 VAGLALLGTIGS
+336 IAGLALLGTIGS
-348 SLHTALQQDEA
+348 SLHSALQEDEA

-376 LGVGAACWGL
+376 LGIAPACWGL
-386 LVGVILHQVNQRRN
+386 LIGRAIYQFQSYRQRNQLNLKP